1 MPFKQSGDRAPLP
14 NIHVSDRAKAVFY
27 TILAGCLWG
36 TSFPII
42 KIGLENIDPFTF
54 VFWRFLVS
62 AAVLVIIMIVLGKM
76 RFNFT
81 KLPNKK
87 LFIFLG
93 IANGAGYLLQYVGMP
108 YTTSAKAALFIN
120 LSAIWTA
127 ILSPKLLGE
136 TFSAKKV
143 VGVLFGLAGIVF
155 VSTNLDFASIAGF
168 QLLGDTVLI
177 ISGVTWAL
185 FMIYN
190 KKMVMGS
197 TSETFQNMT
206 WVLIFTFLSIAPFA
220 VLAGPGFFSL
230 SLWGWGA
237 VAWTAVVCWVI
248 PYYLWLEGLK
258 HLSASVSTVLLLS
271 EIVVAVI
278 LSIVVLQE
286 PMTVFST
293 IGAFLIVIAI
303 ALVSVQDKKQNKLL
317 VDTSSDNSLNA

>member
-1 MPFKQSGDRAPLP
+1 
-14 NIHVSDRAKAVFY
+14 
-27 TILAGCLWG
+27 
-36 TSFPII
+36 
-42 KIGLENIDPFTF
+42 
-54 VFWRFLVS
+54 
-62 AAVLVIIMIVLGKM
+62 
-76 RFNFT
+76 
-81 KLPNKK
+81 
-87 LFIFLG
+87 
-93 IANGAGYLLQYVGMP
+93 
-108 YTTSAKAALFIN
+108 
-120 LSAIWTA
+120 
-127 ILSPKLLGE
+127 
-136 TFSAKKV
+136 
-143 VGVLFGLAGIVF
+143 
-155 VSTNLDFASIAGF
+155 
-168 QLLGDTVLI
+168 
-177 ISGVTWAL
+177 
-185 FMIYN
+185 
-190 KKMVMGS
+190 
-197 TSETFQNMT
+197 MT